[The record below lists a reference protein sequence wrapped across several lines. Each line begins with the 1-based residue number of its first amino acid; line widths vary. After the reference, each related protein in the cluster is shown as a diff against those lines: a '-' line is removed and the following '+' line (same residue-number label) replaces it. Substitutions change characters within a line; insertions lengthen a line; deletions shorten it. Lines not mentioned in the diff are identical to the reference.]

1 MPTSNLEGARLNFRD
16 LEGEFC
22 DLAVVGGAEGT
33 SCGLLAPVSTGST
46 AVVAF
51 SPPTIWQVTADEAG
65 TGEALLRA
73 VPANSAGGCI
83 SLQLPEGQLLSRLA
97 LRYSI
102 DPPVPEHFQL
112 RLESEGVLSDP
123 IDSAVGYDSR
133 QEWNRFEY
141 RDSGQNPP
149 VGASIMLCHAPAGI
163 DIELCA

>member
-1 MPTSNLEGARLNFRD
+1 MPTDNLEGARLNFRD

-22 DLAVVGGAEGT
+22 DLAVVGGAEGA
-33 SCGLLAPVSTGST
+33 SCGLLAPPAPGVST

-73 VPANSAGGCI
+73 VPANSADGCI
-83 SLQLPEGQLLSRLA
+83 NLQLPEGRLLSRLA

-112 RLESEGVLSDP
+112 RLESAGV
-123 IDSAVGYDSR
+123 
-133 QEWNRFEY
+133 
-141 RDSGQNPP
+141 
-149 VGASIMLCHAPAGI
+149 
-163 DIELCA
+163 